1 MIFPAAVVGSGI
13 SARRLRDTP
22 VPLSTPP
29 SAGECSCSF
38 LWRSSRER
46 IIQDCRR
53 QRERKKK
60 KKGKEKKDEKPRR
73 KTTNGGGDTRLGAG
87 RKKRRKKWEARERER
102 ERRCRMKKEERRPER
117 RSRGFRRR
125 TPSLNRSDDLYYD
138 GGNCRGID
146 LSRRCRRGRTS
157 P

>member
-1 MIFPAAVVGSGI
+1 MK
-13 SARRLRDTP
+13 
-22 VPLSTPP
+22 
-29 SAGECSCSF
+29 
-38 LWRSSRER
+38 SREE
-46 IIQDCRR
+46 RR
-53 QRERKKK
+53 RTAEEILDSGRGEKREEKN
-60 KKGKEKKDEKPRR
+60 GKQ
-73 KTTNGGGDTRLGAG
+73 
-87 RKKRRKKWEARERER
+87 ERER
-102 ERRCRMKKEERRPER
+102 ERSCRMKKEERRPER